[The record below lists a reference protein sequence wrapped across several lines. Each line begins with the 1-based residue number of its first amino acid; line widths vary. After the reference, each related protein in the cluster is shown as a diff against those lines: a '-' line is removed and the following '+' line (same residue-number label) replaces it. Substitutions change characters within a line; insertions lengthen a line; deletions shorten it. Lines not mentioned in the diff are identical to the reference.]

1 MNLKNTGTSVIMR
14 EEETLFCTFLNPS
27 PPPTQEGL
35 GRMGSAVNFSWVRPQ
50 ENLQNKI
57 QEIQQARDG

>member
-1 MNLKNTGTSVIMR
+1 MR
-14 EEETLFCTFLNPS
+14 EEETLFCTFLNPY